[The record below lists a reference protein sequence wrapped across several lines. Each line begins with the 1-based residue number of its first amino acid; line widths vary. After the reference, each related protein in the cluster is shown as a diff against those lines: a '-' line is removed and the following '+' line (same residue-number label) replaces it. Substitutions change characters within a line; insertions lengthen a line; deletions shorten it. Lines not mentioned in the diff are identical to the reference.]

1 MTIKKDS
8 LANQVRNAYDRLEPG
23 EADTWNPLFS
33 EFEIA
38 YRLSL
43 FYWLTQA
50 LLLSPLS
57 LESLNV
63 LDLGCGNGRSTRM
76 YVDLGLRPE
85 QLMGV
90 DVRVGTIDLARKLNP
105 AIRFETFE
113 GDPTVFANQGFNW
126 LSIAGVLS
134 SIESMETR
142 QQLAQQIYQTL
153 PPGGFLF
160 YFDLYQSLNL
170 VGGER
175 VRPLEVF
182 SNFKKVWSS
191 PVRSYQFVPSGFKG
205 RDFVEA
211 RQKGVIKQEYRLS
224 VLNRLKR
231 TILPTHEVVLFQR

>member
-76 YVDLGLRPE
+76 YIDLGLRPE

-90 DVRVGTIDLARKLNP
+90 DVRLGTIDLARKLNP
-105 AIRFETFE
+105 AIALRLMKAIQL
-113 GDPTVFANQGFNW
+113 PLLIRALIGF
-126 LSIAGVLS
+126 
-134 SIESMETR
+134 R
-142 QQLAQQIYQTL
+142 
-153 PPGGFLF
+153 
-160 YFDLYQSLNL
+160 
-170 VGGER
+170 
-175 VRPLEVF
+175 
-182 SNFKKVWSS
+182 
-191 PVRSYQFVPSGFKG
+191 
-205 RDFVEA
+205 
-211 RQKGVIKQEYRLS
+211 
-224 VLNRLKR
+224 
-231 TILPTHEVVLFQR
+231 

>member
-1 MTIKKDS
+1 MNTEEGLLVD
-8 LANQVRNAYDRLEPG
+8 QVRADYDLLEPG

-43 FYWLTQA
+43 FYSLTQA
-50 LLLSPLS
+50 LLLSPIP

-63 LDLGCGNGRSTRM
+63 LDLGSGNGRSTRM

-90 DVRVGTIDLARKLNP
+90 DVRFGTIELARKLNP
-105 AIRFETFE
+105 AIRFETYE

-126 LSIAGVLS
+126 LSMAGILS
-134 SIESMETR
+134 TIKSMEKH
-142 QQLAQQIYQTL
+142 QQLAEQVYQTL

-160 YFDLYQSLNL
+160 YFDLYQGLNI
-170 VGGER
+170 VGGGR
-175 VRPLEVF
+175 IHPLKVF
-182 SNFKKVWSS
+182 SNLKKVWSS
-191 PVRSYQFVPSGFKG
+191 PVRSYRFMPSEFKG

-211 RQKGVIKQEYRLS
+211 RRKGVIKQEYRLS
-224 VLNRLKR
+224 LLNRIKR